1 MRAGPGFQTLTKMQ
15 TSHVPLHKSFSN
27 HMTISVALFIIMAS
41 GREYRRELWF
51 ERLFG
56 FRETVPAVYRNF
68 VVEEGEDHV
77 VLVSKANGR
86 RFNAGRFTLQTVD
99 SFASLQPAGGGS
111 LNIIKGDG
119 KISTNALEAQALPE
133 FNGATFLAA
142 SNFNCLEFT
151 SSTGCASH
159 GVTNYVHDHTQGPYT
174 ALGAGAAVVYRNYF
188 VKHESGKVGQLE
200 EEVNLL
206 KNTPL
211 AKTMSHGYC
220 IINKTNL
227 KSLRSFNWSNLSNFY
242 VGVHENCQVTTK
254 QVGTMFADVTG
265 DQIVHQVYAA
275 AFNFGGSVLCCEETL
290 EIAKW
295 LLKAEYAATIRAAWN
310 NSIKYPGRPGS
321 KKLVLTLL
329 GGGVFKNPKEL
340 ICEAITSCEQ
350 LIIDSGLEVYVVCFT
365 NSIFQQV
372 YPLLKD
378 TVARTNGK
386 II

>member
-1 MRAGPGFQTLTKMQ
+1 MFVTFLLMSKGGPGY
-15 TSHVPLHKSFSN
+15 P
-27 HMTISVALFIIMAS
+27 
-41 GREYRRELWF
+41 REKWF

-56 FRETVPAVYRNF
+56 FKETVSAVYRNF
-68 VVEEGEDHV
+68 EVEELADHV
-77 VLVSKANGR
+77 VLTSKANGR
-86 RFNAGRFTLQTVD
+86 QFNAGKFSLRNVT
-99 SFASLQPAGGGS
+99 SFSDLKPIGGGS

-119 KISTNALEAQALPE
+119 SHGSDSSLTNTLEAQALPE

-151 SSTGCASH
+151 SSTGGASH

-174 ALGAGAAVVYRNYF
+174 ALASGPAAVYRNYF
-188 VKHESGKVGQLE
+188 VKHESGKVGQIE

-206 KNTPL
+206 KETPL
-211 AKTMSHGYC
+211 ARTMSHGYC
-220 IINKTNL
+220 IVNKKTL
-227 KSLRSFNWSNLSNFY
+227 PSLRKFDWTDLSKFY

-254 QVGTMFADVTG
+254 QVGTQFADVTG

-275 AFNFGGSVLCCEETL
+275 AFNFAGAVLSCPETM
-290 EIAKW
+290 EISKSM
-295 LLKAEYAATIRAAWN
+295 LKAEYKATILAAWE

-321 KKLVLTLL
+321 KKCVLTLL

-350 LIIDSGLEVYVVCFT
+350 TIIDSGLEVYVVCFT

-372 YPLLKD
+372 SPLLMP
-378 TVARTNGK
+378 TVKRTNGK
-386 II
+386 VVSK